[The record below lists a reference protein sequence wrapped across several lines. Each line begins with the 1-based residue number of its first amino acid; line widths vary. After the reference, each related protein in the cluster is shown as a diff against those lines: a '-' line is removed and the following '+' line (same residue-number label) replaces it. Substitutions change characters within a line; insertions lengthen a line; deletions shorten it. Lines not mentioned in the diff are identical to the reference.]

1 MRRAVRLAL
10 LTAAVG
16 CADTGR
22 VDEDDDSSRYGRDR
36 AIVLGVDD
44 TVAVQADG
52 ANIPPA
58 LAAQMDAVGRAQGLA
73 CTGTHVGDRR
83 VLTAGHCVTASS
95 LEHCAATSFEWTVRG
110 AVQRRLIGRCVRLLF
125 IAFSSEV
132 DLALLEVDQAPG
144 AAARMDACRPVV
156 AGEEVSLLG
165 YPERGTLRWTGY
177 CPLVADSAQHALRTS
192 IGHRCDTK
200 DGSSGSPLFHRAS
213 GAVIGVHLG
222 AGSADF
228 NRALALHAHADEL
241 GWRCD
246 ALPLAASEEH
256 PARGLDALA
265 VDPGTAWRE

>member
-1 MRRAVRLAL
+1 MRRAVRLSL
-10 LTAAVG
+10 LAAAVG
-16 CADTGR
+16 CVDAAR
-22 VDEDDDSSRYGRDR
+22 VDDDDASRDGRDR

-44 TVAVQADG
+44 AVAVHADG

-73 CTGTHVGDRR
+73 CTGTHVGARR

-95 LEHCAATSFEWTVRG
+95 LEHCAATSFEWVVRD
-110 AVQRRLIGRCVRLLF
+110 AAQRRLVGRCVRLLF

-132 DLALLEVDQAPG
+132 DLALLEVDQAPV
-144 AAARMDACRPVV
+144 AAARMEVCRQVA

-165 YPERGTLRWTGY
+165 YPERGALRWTGY
-177 CPLVADSAQHALRTS
+177 CPLVADTAQHALPAS

-222 AGSADF
+222 AGGVDF
-228 NRALALHAHADEL
+228 NRALALRAHADDL
-241 GWRCD
+241 GFRC
-246 ALPLAASEEH
+246 AAAPASAASEEH
-256 PARGLDALA
+256 PARDLDALA
-265 VDPGTAWRE
+265 VDPGAAWRE